1 MMRKVFT
8 YLIFTLLPLSVFAQ
22 NRTVTGTVTAQ
33 ADSQPLPGVSVVVKG
48 TTKGTVTDI
57 DGKFSID
64 LAPTENDLVFSYIG
78 HLTQEVAVG
87 QQSVITISMAEDAT
101 ELDEVVVIGYGTIR
115 KSDLTGSVSGIKS
128 KDLTKVPAA
137 SPVQALQGKLP
148 GVVVTSN
155 SGAPGSGATVRVRGV
170 GTFGNSD
177 PIFVVDGVIMENID
191 FLNSGDIESM
201 EVLKDASATTIYGS
215 RGANGVIMVTTKK
228 GKLGQETPSINASA
242 EYSIQRLQ
250 KKIDLLNGREFA
262 IISNEINPGTFNNID
277 AVPNTDWQDL
287 VFEDAPMQNYQL
299 SATGGSAKNQYYV
312 GFGYFKQDG
321 IIAKSSYERVSLK
334 FNNTYHFT
342 KAVRLGTNLAIT
354 PSKQQNTAG
363 GVPFVVYRAQPTI
376 TPYRPD
382 GGYSP
387 VPGVGNPLADIEYT
401 NNFFNALKSVNNIYG
416 EVDIVKGLTFKSS
429 LGVEVDYGRSK
440 SFTPEFFVNATQSN
454 PTSKLNKG
462 TGERV
467 SWIWENTLSLVRE
480 FGKHRVN
487 AVIGYTAQETTSEG
501 LSIGGENILRD
512 SPNFWYLNV
521 DNVNEGTIVNDV
533 GINNNYGIVSYLGR
547 INYTFDN
554 RYLLTA
560 TFRSD
565 GSSKFAK
572 DNQFASFPAFAVGW
586 NIINEPFMEG
596 VEIISN
602 AKIRASW
609 GIVGNEKI
617 AYNRRFSRVENGLGA
632 VFGVN
637 ETVYP
642 GSSYGVAGNPALQWE
657 NTYQTDVGFELGF
670 LEDKLTLEMDYYKKN
685 TQDILIDL
693 PIAGYLGNGDNARI
707 TYNAADVVNSG
718 VEYNLAWESQV
729 GDLRYR
735 IATIGAFLE
744 NKVQKVFG
752 TGDEGDYLTGYNGAT
767 RTVVGRPIGSFYGY
781 VVDGVFQNQAELD
794 AYPHT
799 TQAGVGD
806 LRFVDVNNDGVLNAD
821 DRTFIGS
828 PIPTFTY
835 GANLELG
842 YKAFDLS
849 VDFQGQS
856 GNDIYNAKETVRPDF
871 YNFEQHVFN
880 RWRGEGTSNTEPRAT
895 AGGYNWL
902 TSSRFIQDGTFF
914 RLRSLTVGYNLP
926 ANIASKAKM
935 KTARLFVRGTNVF
948 TLTQFNGYSPEVPGG
963 NPIESGI
970 DTSTYPVTAVYS
982 LGMNLTF

>member
-1 MMRKVFT
+1 
-8 YLIFTLLPLSVFAQ
+8 L
-22 NRTVTGTVTAQ
+22 
-33 ADSQPLPGVSVVVKG
+33 
-48 TTKGTVTDI
+48 
-57 DGKFSID
+57 
-64 LAPTENDLVFSYIG
+64 
-78 HLTQEVAVG
+78 
-87 QQSVITISMAEDAT
+87 
-101 ELDEVVVIGYGTIR
+101 
-115 KSDLTGSVSGIKS
+115 GI
-128 KDLTKVPAA
+128 
-137 SPVQALQGKLP
+137 
-148 GVVVTSN
+148 
-155 SGAPGSGATVRVRGV
+155 
-170 GTFGNSD
+170 
-177 PIFVVDGVIMENID
+177 
-191 FLNSGDIESM
+191 
-201 EVLKDASATTIYGS
+201 
-215 RGANGVIMVTTKK
+215 
-228 GKLGQETPSINASA
+228 
-242 EYSIQRLQ
+242 
-250 KKIDLLNGREFA
+250 
-262 IISNEINPGTFNNID
+262 
-277 AVPNTDWQDL
+277 
-287 VFEDAPMQNYQL
+287 
-299 SATGGSAKNQYYV
+299 
-312 GFGYFKQDG
+312 
-321 IIAKSSYERVSLK
+321 
-334 FNNTYHFT
+334 
-342 KAVRLGTNLAIT
+342 
-354 PSKQQNTAG
+354 
-363 GVPFVVYRAQPTI
+363 
-376 TPYRPD
+376 
-382 GGYSP
+382 
-387 VPGVGNPLADIEYT
+387 
-401 NNFFNALKSVNNIYG
+401 
-416 EVDIVKGLTFKSS
+416 
-429 LGVEVDYGRSK
+429 EVDYGRSK
-440 SFTPEFFVNATQSN
+440 SFTPEFFVNATQAN
-454 PTSKLNKG
+454 PTSKLTKG

-480 FGKHRVN
+480 FGKHRFN
-487 AVIGYTAQETTSEG
+487 AVIGYTAQESTSEG

-521 DNVNEGTIVNDV
+521 DNINEGTIVNDV

-547 INYTFDN
+547 INYTYND

-565 GSSKFAK
+565 GSSKFSK

-586 NIINEPFMEG
+586 NIINESFMEG

-642 GSSYGVAGNPALQWE
+642 GSSYGVSGNPALKWE
-657 NTYQTDVGFELGF
+657 NTYQTDVGFELGL
-670 LEDKLTLEMDYYKKN
+670 LEDKLTLEVDYYNKN

-718 VEYNLAWESQV
+718 VEYSLAWESQL

-735 IATIGAFLE
+735 VGTVGAFLD

-767 RTVVGRPIGSFYGY
+767 RTIAGRPIGSFYGY

-794 AYPHT
+794 GYPHT
-799 TQAGVGD
+799 TQAGIGD
-806 LRFVDVNNDGVLNAD
+806 VRYVDVNNDGVLNSD

-828 PIPTFTY
+828 PIPKFTY

-871 YNFEQHVFN
+871 YNFEQHVFD
-880 RWRGEGTSNTEPRAT
+880 RWRGEGTSNSEPRAT

-902 TSSRFIQDGTFF
+902 TSSRFIQDGSFF

-926 ANIASKAKM
+926 TNIASKAKM

-948 TLTQFNGYSPEVPGG
+948 TLTQFNGYSPEVPAGS
-963 NPIESGI
+963 PIESGI
-970 DTSTYPVTAVYS
+970 DASTYPVTAVYS
-982 LGMNLTF
+982 LGLNLTF